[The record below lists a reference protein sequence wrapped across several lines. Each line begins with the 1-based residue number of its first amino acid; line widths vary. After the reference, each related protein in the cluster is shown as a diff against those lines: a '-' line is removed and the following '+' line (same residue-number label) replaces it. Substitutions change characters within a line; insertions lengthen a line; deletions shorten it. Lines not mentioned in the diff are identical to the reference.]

1 MSAETFILFEAAP
14 GLLLL
19 RVKEW
24 DSIAQDTDAVQ
35 EACAD
40 AQRFKQLVSCEAFYP
55 FADAAEA
62 LETLVGVASG
72 TVPPCMQKFLEL
84 HMPAAA
90 RQGSS
95 GKSKKKQLAGVGE
108 EVTACAL
115 GVCDPTLGK
124 ALSNLGYS
132 VVYSPAMLEM
142 HRGVRMHMKALAK
155 PLKSLPLNKFQVGL
169 GHSYSRHLMQ
179 LDPRMQDKPIMQS
192 VALIDSLDKTINSF
206 SMKLKEWYGWH
217 FPELVKIVSDTEAYA
232 KTLLVVK
239 QKEEFDEEEGREAL
253 LEAVGNSEE
262 IAAQV
267 LSAMKHSMGQ
277 EISSEDFE
285 NIHEFAKQVL
295 NLCEQRRSLQ
305 EYLSAKMDLVSPNLK
320 AVVGDVLGARLISHA
335 GALVSLAKYPA
346 STIQILGAEKAL
358 FRALKSRSGRTP
370 KYGLLFHSSF
380 IGRVQQQKHRGRMS
394 RYLASKCA
402 LAARIDAFGDEADKA
417 DSGFQ
422 RQHIFGDKL
431 REQLE
436 ERLKYLADGVVPRK
450 NLDVMRE
457 AAAEVEVQ
465 RAAEAKALRK
475 AKKKKAKAEAAAAA
489 AAAAA
494 AEAEGETAAAA
505 EDEEEAAEE
514 QEKPKKK
521 KKKRHA
527 EYEGEEDVA
536 EAASVVTA
544 GKKKKHKIEVAA

>member
-239 QKEEFDEEEGREAL
+239 QKEEFDEEVGLRNSCRRRGCTQAHIQL
-253 LEAVGNSEE
+253 LSICIESKRT
-262 IAAQV
+262 
-267 LSAMKHSMGQ
+267 MRTSMPYAGQ
-277 EISSEDFE
+277 QQLLLLLLLRYISVQTQLLRL
-285 NIHEFAKQVL
+285 FACLYSIPMV
-295 NLCEQRRSLQ
+295 CRRSTNAPFIVVLLIFRIYRRA
-305 EYLSAKMDLVSPNLK
+305 ERRCLK
-320 AVVGDVLGARLISHA
+320 L
-335 GALVSLAKYPA
+335 
-346 STIQILGAEKAL
+346 
-358 FRALKSRSGRTP
+358 
-370 KYGLLFHSSF
+370 
-380 IGRVQQQKHRGRMS
+380 
-394 RYLASKCA
+394 
-402 LAARIDAFGDEADKA
+402 
-417 DSGFQ
+417 
-422 RQHIFGDKL
+422 
-431 REQLE
+431 
-436 ERLKYLADGVVPRK
+436 
-450 NLDVMRE
+450 
-457 AAAEVEVQ
+457 
-465 RAAEAKALRK
+465 
-475 AKKKKAKAEAAAAA
+475 
-489 AAAAA
+489 
-494 AEAEGETAAAA
+494 
-505 EDEEEAAEE
+505 
-514 QEKPKKK
+514 
-521 KKKRHA
+521 
-527 EYEGEEDVA
+527 
-536 EAASVVTA
+536 
-544 GKKKKHKIEVAA
+544 